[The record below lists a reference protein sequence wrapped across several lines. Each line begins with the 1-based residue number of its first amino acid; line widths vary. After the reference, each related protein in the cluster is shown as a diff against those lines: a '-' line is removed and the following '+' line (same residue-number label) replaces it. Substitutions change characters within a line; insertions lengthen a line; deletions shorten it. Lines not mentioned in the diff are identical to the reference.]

1 MDDDEQHLGM
11 RMELALDKAKRRLEP
26 EKLFDC
32 EIIAVVSRFLR
43 SAKRTFHDGSVGKG
57 VNGDKR
63 DSRYE
68 MQDAR
73 CQIGGVAVN
82 SLDEHVPEKP
92 EGNDQGNDVFPPDAG
107 QDSAPCARRTFR
119 RISRES
125 RPPENCGRRLHKFS
139 SGKLRR
145 PDSTSPERRNRRGN
159 S

>member
-32 EIIAVVSRFLR
+32 EIIAVVSRFRR

-57 VNGDKR
+57 VNADKR

-73 CQIGGVAVN
+73 CEIGGVAVN
-82 SLDEHVPEKP
+82 SHDEHVPEKP

-107 QDSAPCARRTFR
+107 QDSAPCARRL
-119 RISRES
+119 SEEYHANLG
-125 RPPENCGRRLHKFS
+125 RPKTADGACTNF
-139 SGKLRR
+139 LRV
-145 PDSTSPERRNRRGN
+145 NYGVL
-159 S
+159 